1 MLKRLEGNPI
11 TGFIATGVLTV
22 VINLIVF
29 QASLWVG
36 ASIYIATL
44 LGNATSVIVNYFGLS
59 DVFDSNAKVK
69 SFSKYLISWFA
80 YYFLTI
86 WLVLLFVNQDFAPV
100 ESRIGALIILTPLNY
115 LLQKH
120 VIFRKPK

>member
-1 MLKRLEGNPI
+1 MNFRQNSILGFGIVGLI
-11 TGFIATGVLTV
+11 TVLV
-22 VINLIVF
+22 NLLVF

-86 WLVLLFVNQDFAPV
+86 WLVLLFVNQDFEPF

-115 LLQKH
+115 LLQKY
-120 VIFRKPK
+120 VIFRKSN

>member
-1 MLKRLEGNPI
+1 MLKRLEGNPV

-86 WLVLLFVNQDFAPV
+86 WLVLLFVNQDFAPF

-115 LLQKH
+115 LLQKY
-120 VIFRKPK
+120 VIFRKSN

>member
-1 MLKRLEGNPI
+1 MLNRLKGNPV
-11 TGFIATGVLTV
+11 TGFITTGVLTV

-36 ASIYIATL
+36 TSIYIATL
-44 LGNATSVIVNYFGLS
+44 LGNATSIVVNYFGLS
-59 DVFDSNAKVK
+59 GVFDSEAKFK
-69 SFSKYLISWFA
+69 SFSKYLLVWFA

>member
-86 WLVLLFVNQDFAPV
+86 WLVLLFVNQDFAPF

-115 LLQKH
+115 LLQKY
-120 VIFRKPK
+120 VIFRKSN

>member
-1 MLKRLEGNPI
+1 MLKRLEGNPV

>member
-1 MLKRLEGNPI
+1 MLKRLKGNPV

-22 VINLIVF
+22 VVNLIVF

-86 WLVLLFVNQDFAPV
+86 WLVLLFVNQDFAPF

-115 LLQKH
+115 LLQKY
-120 VIFRKPK
+120 VIFRKSN